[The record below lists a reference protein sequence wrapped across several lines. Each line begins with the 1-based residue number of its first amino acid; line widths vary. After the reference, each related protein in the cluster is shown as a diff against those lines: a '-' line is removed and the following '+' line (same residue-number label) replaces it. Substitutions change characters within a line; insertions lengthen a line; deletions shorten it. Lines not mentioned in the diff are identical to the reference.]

1 MKNLNLIIVAVIIA
15 IVLIGASWYFSGP
28 DDSSRADKNAGD
40 AEISAGESVQDY
52 DPYLGKQDAKVILVE
67 FADFQCPSCALF
79 HFGAGSAIFEEY
91 VKKGL
96 VKIVFKDF
104 PFLGE
109 ESYSAAYAAGC
120 AKEQGKFWEYHDY
133 LFEYRMKNETENSG
147 AFSVANLIS
156 FAEKIGL
163 NRETFSDCLWSEKYK
178 DKVAKDLEDGKNAG
192 VTATPTIFINGRK
205 EEGLL
210 SFESY
215 KKIIEEE
222 LKK

>member
-91 VKKGL
+91 IKKGL

-163 NRETFSDCLWSEKYK
+163 NKETFSDCLWSEKYK

>member
-1 MKNLNLIIVAVIIA
+1 MKNLNLIIVAVIMA

-28 DDSSRADKNAGD
+28 DDSSGADKNASD
-40 AEISAGESVQDY
+40 VKISAGESVQDD

-192 VTATPTIFINGRK
+192 VIATPTIFINGRK

-215 KKIIEEE
+215 QKIIEEE

>member
-28 DDSSRADKNAGD
+28 DDFSGADKNAGD
-40 AEISAGESVQDY
+40 AEISAREPVQDD
-52 DPYLGKQDAKVILVE
+52 DPYLGKQDAKVVLVE

-163 NRETFSDCLWSEKYK
+163 NKETFSDCLWSEKYR

>member
-163 NRETFSDCLWSEKYK
+163 NKETFSDCLWSEKYK

-192 VTATPTIFINGRK
+192 VIATPTIFINGRK

-215 KKIIEEE
+215 QKIIEEE

>member
-192 VTATPTIFINGRK
+192 VIATPTIFINGRK

-215 KKIIEEE
+215 QKIIEEE

>member
-215 KKIIEEE
+215 QKIIEEE

>member
-163 NRETFSDCLWSEKYK
+163 NKETFSDCLWSEKYK
-178 DKVAKDLEDGKNAG
+178 GKVAKDLEDGKNAG

-222 LKK
+222 LRK

>member
-109 ESYSAAYAAGC
+109 ESYSAAYATGC

-163 NRETFSDCLWSEKYK
+163 NKETFSDCLWSEKYK

-192 VTATPTIFINGRK
+192 VIATPTIFINGRK

-215 KKIIEEE
+215 QKIIEEE

>member
-1 MKNLNLIIVAVIIA
+1 MKNLNLIIVAVIMA

-28 DDSSRADKNAGD
+28 DDSSGADKNASD
-40 AEISAGESVQDY
+40 VKISAGESVQDD

-147 AFSVANLIS
+147 AFSVVNLIS

-163 NRETFSDCLWSEKYK
+163 NKETFSDCLWSEKYK
-178 DKVAKDLEDGKNAG
+178 GKVAKDLEDGKNVG

>member
-163 NRETFSDCLWSEKYK
+163 NKETFSDCLWSEKYK

-222 LKK
+222 LRK

>member
-1 MKNLNLIIVAVIIA
+1 
-15 IVLIGASWYFSGP
+15 
-28 DDSSRADKNAGD
+28 
-40 AEISAGESVQDY
+40 
-52 DPYLGKQDAKVILVE
+52 
-67 FADFQCPSCALF
+67 
-79 HFGAGSAIFEEY
+79 
-91 VKKGL
+91 
-96 VKIVFKDF
+96 
-104 PFLGE
+104 
-109 ESYSAAYAAGC
+109 
-120 AKEQGKFWEYHDY
+120 
-133 LFEYRMKNETENSG
+133 
-147 AFSVANLIS
+147 
-156 FAEKIGL
+156 L